1 MAFCLSAQGMN
12 ICLQTVNNV
21 AHVISNGDYVK
32 IWVKLVISISVFV
45 YIHIFCF
52 FTVTTCCW
60 VIQTKQHESYL

>member
-1 MAFCLSAQGMN
+1 MAFCYMN

-21 AHVISNGDYVK
+21 AHVIAIGDYVK

-45 YIHIFCF
+45 YIHIFCC

-60 VIQTKQHESYL
+60 VIQTNQHESYL